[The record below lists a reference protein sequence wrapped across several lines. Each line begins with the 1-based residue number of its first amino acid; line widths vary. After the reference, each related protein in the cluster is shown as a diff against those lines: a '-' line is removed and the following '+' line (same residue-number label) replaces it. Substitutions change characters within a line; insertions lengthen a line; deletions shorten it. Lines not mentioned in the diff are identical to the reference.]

1 MIIFVRPAIAIGLF
15 VLAYS
20 GYTDVFQVD
29 ELKRFD
35 IDSIN
40 HELSVQ
46 NRFIQVDK
54 GFVTNKYAVEMNS
67 FNKSLPLYLYY
78 PLISAKDY
86 QIFLATKVTDE
97 LMQTKTKL
105 EIPAHVIIRRDA
117 TDMNRSCIQNNS
129 CIADLYEQQADSGIS
144 VKGLTITGEYAVV
157 PSVRNELKEIGFII
171 PEKVVVLE
179 ENYEPSAS
187 WTAWLKL
194 IGGVIGLLLI
204 IDSYFP
210 GKRR

>member
-1 MIIFVRPAIAIGLF
+1 MIIFVRPAIALGLF

-20 GYTDVFQVD
+20 GYTDIFQVD

-46 NRFIQVDK
+46 NRFIEVDK

-97 LMQTKTKL
+97 LMHTKTKV
-105 EIPAHVIIRRDA
+105 EIPVPVLIRRDA
-117 TDMNRSCIQNNS
+117 TEMNRSCLQDKS
-129 CIADLYEQQADSGIS
+129 CLEELYQQQSDSGIS

-157 PSVRNELKEIGFII
+157 PSVRNELKEMGFIL

-179 ENYEPSAS
+179 ENYEPSTS

-204 IDSYFP
+204 IDSYFS

>member
-1 MIIFVRPAIAIGLF
+1 MIIFVRPAIALGLF

-20 GYTDVFQVD
+20 GYTDVFQVE

-46 NRFIQVDK
+46 NRYIEVEK
-54 GFVTNKYAVEMNS
+54 GFVTNQYALEMNAI
-67 FNKSLPLYLYY
+67 NKSLPQYLYY
-78 PLISAKDY
+78 PLISAKEY
-86 QIFLATKVTDE
+86 KIVLATKVTDE

-105 EIPAHVIIRRDA
+105 EIPTHVIIRRDI
-117 TDMNRSCIQNNS
+117 TDMNRSCIQDKS
-129 CIADLYEQQADSGIS
+129 CITDFYEQQADSGIS

-157 PSVRNELKEIGFII
+157 PSIRNDLQEMGFIL

-179 ENYEPSAS
+179 ENYEPSVS
-187 WTAWLKL
+187 WAGWMKL
-194 IGGVIGLLLI
+194 IGGVLGLLLI
-204 IDSYFP
+204 IGSYFP
-210 GKRR
+210 GNRR

>member
-78 PLISAKDY
+78 PLLSAKEY
-86 QIFLATKVTDE
+86 QIFLATKITDE
-97 LMQTKTKL
+97 LMHTKTNI
-105 EIPAHVIIRRDA
+105 EIPVPVIIRRDA
-117 TDMNRSCIQNNS
+117 SEMNRSCIQDES
-129 CIADLYEQQADSGIS
+129 CLEELYQQQSDSGIS
-144 VKGLTITGEYAVV
+144 VKGLTITGAYAVV
-157 PSVRNELKEIGFII
+157 PSVRNELKEMGFII
-171 PEKVVVLE
+171 PEKVVVVE
-179 ENYEPSAS
+179 ENYEPSTS

-194 IGGVIGLLLI
+194 IGGVMGLLLI
-204 IDSYFP
+204 IGSYFP
-210 GKRR
+210 GKRG

>member
-20 GYTDVFQVD
+20 GYTDIFQVD

-54 GFVTNKYAVEMNS
+54 GFVTNQYAVEMNS

-97 LMQTKTKL
+97 LMHTKTKV
-105 EIPAHVIIRRDA
+105 EIPVPVLIRRDA
-117 TDMNRSCIQNNS
+117 TEMNRSCLQDKS
-129 CIADLYEQQADSGIS
+129 CLEELYQQQSDSGIS

-157 PSVRNELKEIGFII
+157 PSVRNELKEMGYIL

-179 ENYEPSAS
+179 ENYEPSTS

-204 IDSYFP
+204 VGSYFP
-210 GKRR
+210 GKRG

>member
-20 GYTDVFQVD
+20 GYTDIFQVD

-46 NRFIQVDK
+46 NRFIEIDK
-54 GFVTNKYAVEMNS
+54 GFATNKYAVEMNS

-97 LMQTKTKL
+97 LMHTKTKI
-105 EIPAHVIIRRDA
+105 EIPVPVLIRRDA
-117 TDMNRSCIQNNS
+117 SEMNRSCLQDKS
-129 CIADLYEQQADSGIS
+129 CLEDLYQQQSDSGIS

-157 PSVRNELKEIGFII
+157 PSVRNELKEMGFII

-179 ENYEPSAS
+179 ENYEPSTS

-204 IDSYFP
+204 IDSYFS